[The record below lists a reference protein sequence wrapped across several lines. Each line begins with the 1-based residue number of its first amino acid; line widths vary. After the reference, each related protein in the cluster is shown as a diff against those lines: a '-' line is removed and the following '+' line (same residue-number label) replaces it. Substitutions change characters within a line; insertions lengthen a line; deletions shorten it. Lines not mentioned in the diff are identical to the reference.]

1 MITKRLSVALR
12 LCASV
17 AMASCGGTLD
27 AGHDVPHGL
36 LPIDERNPV
45 ILENDSAT
53 DNWMGEYA
61 VLLANNGGPPLAGI
75 IVCASTYWPDLD
87 ANVTG
92 WTQLVNAARAS
103 GLENVPDLTV
113 SAGAPLTKPDDG
125 QIDSTAPNHSAG
137 AQHLID
143 LSRALSLPAR
153 PVVVLVGTQLTDVA
167 DAYLVDPTI
176 TNRVVI
182 VASLGGL
189 RAPNALMTG
198 PNGDLDPWADWIVA
212 QRFQYVQVIAPD
224 DQTADVT
231 SAELGN
237 LPASPFG
244 NWIAE
249 TQPDISTNPR
259 ASDQVTVLVAGV
271 PQFSTAVHRASP
283 DVSAGFGSPPGQ
295 GPPLVPDGN
304 GNAFVVT
311 EVEAPLAT
319 SLLWRMLLEPHPQ
332 GS

>member
-1 MITKRLSVALR
+1 VITKRLSVALR

-17 AMASCGGTLD
+17 ATASCGGTLD
-27 AGHDVPHGL
+27 AGRDVPHGL
-36 LPIDERNPV
+36 LPVDERNPV

-61 VLLANNGGPPLAGI
+61 VLLANTGGPPLTGI

-103 GLENVPDLTV
+103 GLRNIPDLTV
-113 SAGAPLTKPDDG
+113 SVGAPLTEPDDG
-125 QIDSTAPNHSAG
+125 EIDSTVPNHSAG
-137 AQHLID
+137 AQHIID
-143 LSRALSLPAR
+143 LSRELSLPSR

-167 DAYLVDPTI
+167 DAYLVDPTVVD
-176 TNRVVI
+176 RVVV
-182 VASLGGL
+182 VASLGG
-189 RAPNALMTG
+189 ASGPNALMTG

-224 DQTADVT
+224 DQTGDVT
-231 SAELGN
+231 TADLGN
-237 LPASPFG
+237 LPTSPFG
-244 NWIAE
+244 NWIRE

-259 ASDQVTVLVAGV
+259 ASDQVTVLAAGV
-271 PQFSTAVHRASP
+271 PKFSAAVHRASP
-283 DVSAGFGSPPGQ
+283 DISAGFGSTPGQ
-295 GPPLVPDGN
+295 GPPLAPDAN

-311 EVEAPLAT
+311 QVEAPLAA
-319 SLLWRMLLEPHPQ
+319 SLFWQMLLEPHR
-332 GS
+332 